1 MDATTI
7 DLQATTILGVHERV
21 PMSELTA
28 FFSRAFGTAA
38 AAIAA
43 QGTHPAGPPVA
54 VYSGTPTETVDVTA
68 GFPVEGTVAEV
79 PGTLL
84 LPLPAGR
91 AAVITHHGSYES
103 LATTYDVLARWM
115 RKHGLV
121 ATPLMWEQYLVGP
134 ESTPDAAAWVTRIV
148 NPVA

>member
-1 MDATTI
+1 MDAATI
-7 DLQATTILGVHERV
+7 ELHPTTILGVHETV
-21 PMSELTA
+21 PMPELTA

-38 AAIAA
+38 DAIAA

-54 VYSGTPTETVDVTA
+54 VYSGTPTSTVDVTA
-68 GFPVEGTVAEV
+68 GFPVEGSVTEF

-84 LPLPAGR
+84 LPLPTGR

-103 LATTYDVLARWM
+103 LATTYDVLSRWM

-121 ATPLMWEQYLVGP
+121 PTELMWEEYLVGP
-134 ESTPDAAAWVTRIV
+134 ETTKDPTGWVTRII

>member
-1 MDATTI
+1 MDAATI
-7 DLQATTILGVHERV
+7 ELQPTTILGVHEVV
-21 PMSELTA
+21 PMEELTA
-28 FFSRAFGTAA
+28 FFSRAFGTVA

-54 VYSGTPTETVDVTA
+54 VYRGTPTSMVDVTA
-68 GFPVEGTVAEV
+68 GFPVENTVIEA

-84 LPLPAGR
+84 VPLPAGR

-103 LATTYDVLARWM
+103 LPTTYDVLGRWM

-121 ATPLMWEQYLVGP
+121 PTELMWEQYLVGP
-134 ESTPDAAAWVTRIV
+134 ETTADPAEWVTRIV